1 MDEEQNREQSTE
13 DSYKVLSN
21 VLEYRQLTKIK
32 STYTDALPKLVNKD
46 TQKIH
51 TRYNQI
57 GTSTGR
63 LSSISPN
70 VQNIPTSTIMGHSVR
85 KAFVVSNTDNIL
97 ISADYSQI
105 ELRILAHFSQDAALI
120 EQFINKNDIH
130 SATASSIFHVG
141 INEVTSDMR
150 RIAKIMN
157 FGVLYGLSPFGIS
170 QQTGFTPQQGQ
181 EFIDAYFSSYP
192 KIPEY
197 LEHTKLQAKQNGF
210 VETFLGRRRYI
221 PEINSSN
228 FQIRSSG
235 ERMAVNM
242 PIQGTSADI
251 IKISMINIQDTINNL
266 GLRSK
271 MLIQVHDEL
280 IFESPTKEVDQI
292 CSILYEK
299 MPNAV
304 KLSVPLDIEIKSG
317 VNWNDMKTA

>member
-1 MDEEQNREQSTE
+1 MNYEFLFT
-13 DSYKVLSN
+13 
-21 VLEYRQLTKIK
+21 
-32 STYTDALPKLVNKD
+32 
-46 TQKIH
+46 
-51 TRYNQI
+51 
-57 GTSTGR
+57 
-63 LSSISPN
+63 SIS
-70 VQNIPTSTIMGHSVR
+70 I
-85 KAFVVSNTDNIL
+85 
-97 ISADYSQI
+97 
-105 ELRILAHFSQDAALI
+105 
-120 EQFINKNDIH
+120 
-130 SATASSIFHVG
+130 
-141 INEVTSDMR
+141 
-150 RIAKIMN
+150 
-157 FGVLYGLSPFGIS
+157 
-170 QQTGFTPQQGQ
+170 
-181 EFIDAYFSSYP
+181 
-192 KIPEY
+192 
-197 LEHTKLQAKQNGF
+197 

>member
-1 MDEEQNREQSTE
+1 M
-13 DSYKVLSN
+13 LSN

-197 LEHTKLQAKQNGF
+197 LEYTKLQAKQNGF

-280 IFESPTKEVDQI
+280 IFESPTNEVDQI

>member
-1 MDEEQNREQSTE
+1 M
-13 DSYKVLSN
+13 
-21 VLEYRQLTKIK
+21 
-32 STYTDALPKLVNKD
+32 
-46 TQKIH
+46 
-51 TRYNQI
+51 
-57 GTSTGR
+57 
-63 LSSISPN
+63 
-70 VQNIPTSTIMGHSVR
+70 
-85 KAFVVSNTDNIL
+85 
-97 ISADYSQI
+97 
-105 ELRILAHFSQDAALI
+105 
-120 EQFINKNDIH
+120 
-130 SATASSIFHVG
+130 
-141 INEVTSDMR
+141 
-150 RIAKIMN
+150 
-157 FGVLYGLSPFGIS
+157 
-170 QQTGFTPQQGQ
+170 
-181 EFIDAYFSSYP
+181 
-192 KIPEY
+192 
-197 LEHTKLQAKQNGF
+197 QAKQNGF

>member
-1 MDEEQNREQSTE
+1 
-13 DSYKVLSN
+13 
-21 VLEYRQLTKIK
+21 
-32 STYTDALPKLVNKD
+32 
-46 TQKIH
+46 
-51 TRYNQI
+51 
-57 GTSTGR
+57 
-63 LSSISPN
+63 
-70 VQNIPTSTIMGHSVR
+70 MGHSVR

-105 ELRILAHFSQDAALI
+105 ELRILAHFSQDTALI

-197 LEHTKLQAKQNGF
+197 LEYTKMQAKQNGF

-221 PEINSSN
+221 PEINSAN